1 MFTRLLVNPS
11 TKKTI
16 NLFTRLLVNS
26 STKKTCQLKKYN
38 MNTEL
43 KQFDAIRPFE
53 PEELPEV
60 FERLIADE
68 QFRSVIGVVFPNI
81 PFEGIAQKMRQCKT
95 NLDFQLA
102 FCYGFLKDLLS
113 KASKGCDIDVSN
125 VDITRRY
132 TFVSNHRDIVLD
144 SALLD
149 VLLIDAG
156 FKTTCEI
163 AIGDNL
169 LAAPWIKDLV
179 RVNKSFIVERSA
191 GVREMLMS
199 SKRMAEYMHY
209 VIEKKNDNVWIAQR
223 EGRAKDSN
231 DRTQPS
237 ILKMMAMGGTGNI
250 IERLMQ
256 LHIVPLSISYEYDP
270 CDFLKAME
278 FQLKRDVEGWK
289 KTKQDDVMSM
299 RTGIMGYK
307 GHIHYH
313 AAPCIDY
320 FLQTLDPDMPK
331 GELFDTIAAHIDKQ
345 IHANYMLYPCNYIAA
360 DMLAGNDALAANYT
374 AEDKVAFEKYL
385 AGRLAMID
393 IPNKDEAFLR
403 ERILTMYANPAKNK
417 LANDLIVKE

>member
-1 MFTRLLVNPS
+1 
-11 TKKTI
+11 
-16 NLFTRLLVNS
+16 
-26 STKKTCQLKKYN
+26 
-38 MNTEL
+38 MNAEL

-81 PFEGIAQKMRQCKT
+81 PFEAIAQKMRQCKT
-95 NLDFQLA
+95 NLDFQVA

-256 LHIVPLSISYEYDP
+256 LHIVPLAISYEYDP

-289 KTKQDDVMSM
+289 KTKQDDVISM

-307 GHIHYH
+307 GRIHYH
-313 AAPCIDY
+313 AAPCIDDY
-320 FLQTLDPDMPK
+320 LKTLDPDMPK
-331 GELFDTIAAHIDKQ
+331 GELFDTIAAYMDKL
-345 IHANYMLYPCNYIAA
+345 IHANYQLFPCNYIAA
-360 DMLAGNDALAANYT
+360 DMLAGNDNLATNYT
-374 AEDKVAFEKYL
+374 AEDKAAFEKYL
-385 AGRLAMID
+385 ESRLAMID

-417 LANDLIVKE
+417 LVDK

>member
-1 MFTRLLVNPS
+1 
-11 TKKTI
+11 
-16 NLFTRLLVNS
+16 
-26 STKKTCQLKKYN
+26 
-38 MNTEL
+38 MNAEL

-81 PFEGIAQKMRQCKT
+81 PFEAIAQKMRQCKT
-95 NLDFQLA
+95 NLDFQVA

-256 LHIVPLSISYEYDP
+256 LHIVPLAISYEYDP

-289 KTKQDDVMSM
+289 KTKQDDVISM

-307 GHIHYH
+307 GRIHYH
-313 AAPCIDY
+313 AAPCIDD
-320 FLQTLDPDMPK
+320 FLKTLDPDMPK
-331 GELFDTIAAHIDKQ
+331 GELFDTIAEYMDKQ
-345 IHANYMLYPCNYIAA
+345 IHANYQLFPCNYIAA
-360 DMLAGNDALAANYT
+360 DMLAGNDNLATNYT
-374 AEDKVAFEKYL
+374 AEDKAAFEKYL
-385 AGRLAMID
+385 ESRLAMID

-417 LANDLIVKE
+417 LVDK